1 MDEYNKLKISNTIWK
16 RFFGMI
22 HFHEFLI
29 ELRSSVLKFDL
40 IIFLPPHVLDGKT
53 NEFKDNL
60 TK

>member
-1 MDEYNKLKISNTIWK
+1 MDEYNKLKISNNIWK
-16 RFFGMI
+16 RFYGII

-29 ELRSSVLKFDL
+29 ELKSSVLKFDL

>member
-1 MDEYNKLKISNTIWK
+1 
-16 RFFGMI
+16 MI